1 MKTNKLIIIVVFL
14 ILISACSFGIYRI
27 YWCTIQGKCPH
38 KISEEVENIK
48 LTIYSPKRFYEKDET
63 VILNVSIKNN
73 RKEEARLYSTEN
85 KLALELWYRT
95 KNGSVLLHE
104 QHSELFDS
112 FIGIEPGDEFEIEIH
127 IPPEEQPENESGKIC
142 ATIHVNNP
150 GGWNGGYG
158 FGTCLTYNNRPY

>member
-1 MKTNKLIIIVVFL
+1 MNSKRYLCLV
-14 ILISACSFGIYRI
+14 ILLVLGMTLCFGLYRV

-38 KISEEVENIK
+38 KFSEEVENIK
-48 LTIYSPKRFYEKDET
+48 LTIYSPKRFYEQDET

-95 KNGSVLLHE
+95 KNGAVLWHE

-112 FIGIEPGDEFEIEIH
+112 FIGIEPGDEFEVEIH

-150 GGWNGGYG
+150 GRWNGGYG
-158 FGTCLTYNNRPY
+158 FGTCLTYNNWTY